1 VREVVDDS
9 ITGMVFSDL
18 DQMADGLPRVL
29 GLNRRRV
36 RERAVARF
44 GVERMV
50 NEYLAVYQRIVEGQ
64 PHA

>member
-1 VREVVDDS
+1 
-9 ITGMVFSDL
+9 MVFSDL